1 MDDFVALQMSS
12 QNLFYFGLKTKKI
25 CREELKLRDVSPDQ
39 HDKIWFFWSV
49 VFVFFYHNFR
59 FYFTNSRFYFLV
71 LNFVKLD
78 DSPHRAAGY

>member
-49 VFVFFYHNFR
+49 VFVFF
-59 FYFTNSRFYFLV
+59 TTTSGSTLPTAGSTFLV